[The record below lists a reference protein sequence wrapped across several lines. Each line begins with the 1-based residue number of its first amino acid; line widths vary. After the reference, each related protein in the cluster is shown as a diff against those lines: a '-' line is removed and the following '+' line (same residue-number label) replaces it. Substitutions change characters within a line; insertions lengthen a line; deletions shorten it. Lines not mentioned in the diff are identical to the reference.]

1 MALKVAVV
9 LLADVGSPGDMGRM
23 ANALVTAQEC
33 NEAGD
38 EAKLI
43 FDGAGTK
50 WIPELSSPGHKYHA
64 LFMSVRESVAGVCQ
78 YCAGAYGVADRVR
91 AAGFELTDQ
100 YQGHPSLRQLIA
112 QGFHII
118 TF

>member
-1 MALKVAVV
+1 MSLKVAVI

-33 NEAGD
+33 HQAGD
-38 EAKLI
+38 HVKLI

-50 WIPELSSPGHKYHA
+50 WIPELSSPQHKYHSV
-64 LFMSVRESVAGVCQ
+64 FMSVRQTVAGVCQ

-91 AAGFELTDQ
+91 SAGFELSDTNIR
-100 YQGHPSLRQLIA
+100 GTRACAS
-112 QGFHII
+112 
-118 TF
+118 